1 MKTICYT
8 ALNTGEYD
16 FICLRRNTANAV
28 LHFTGKVHVNSK
40 EETKSGY
47 KNHLIIIFLSVAMLK
62 SYAKRPLKISW
73 FDPGLFLAWT
83 LHKNLFFSPIQ
94 FPNLKD

>member
-8 ALNTGEYD
+8 ALNTGECN

-47 KNHLIIIFLSVAMLK
+47 KKDYHFSFR
-62 SYAKRPLKISW
+62 SYVKKLCKKTSQ
-73 FDPGLFLAWT
+73 
-83 LHKNLFFSPIQ
+83 NL
-94 FPNLKD
+94 LV